1 MIFLFT
7 SRGCSTC
14 KKVIRD
20 IPDNWASQIVVLR
33 VEFSEEDKYYKVYD
47 GERPLE
53 GKAPVDTVPTLWLPK
68 TKEAYKGYS
77 EIINR
82 LSNVSR

>member
-7 SRGCSTC
+7 SKSCSTC

-20 IPDNWASQIVVLR
+20 IPSSWTSQIMVLR
-33 VEFSEEDKYYKVYD
+33 VEFSEADKYYKVYD
-47 GERPLE
+47 GDNPLE
-53 GKAPVDTVPTLWLPK
+53 GKAPVDAVPTLWLPE

-77 EIINR
+77 EIMTR